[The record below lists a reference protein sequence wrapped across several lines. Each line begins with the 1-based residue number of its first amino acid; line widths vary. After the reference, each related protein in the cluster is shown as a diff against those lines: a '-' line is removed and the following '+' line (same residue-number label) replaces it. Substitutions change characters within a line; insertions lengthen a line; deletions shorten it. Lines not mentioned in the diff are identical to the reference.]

1 MPAQEP
7 RNAERAA
14 EFYTVHRNVLF
25 GMKAN
30 ASTFPDILVLFRD
43 PKTDNGSCIKR
54 YISSD
59 QLLIIIESLPLDQT

>member
-1 MPAQEP
+1 
-7 RNAERAA
+7 
-14 EFYTVHRNVLF
+14 
-25 GMKAN
+25 MKAN

-43 PKTDNGSCIKR
+43 PKTDKGSCIKR

>member
-14 EFYTVHRNVLF
+14 DSYAVHLNVLF

-30 ASTFPDILVLFRD
+30 ASTFPDIIVLFRD
-43 PKTDNGSCIKR
+43 PKTDKDSCIKR

-59 QLLIIIESLPLDQT
+59 HLLIITENFSFDQT